1 MYAKRCMVEM
11 GYKEVKVLA
20 RGPAIKRG
28 VKIVTELDRCL
39 KMLPE
44 DQKIKIGGNTYL
56 NFEQGCKFGFIN
68 PLKNPNQTQE
78 EYLTPAS
85 PFFYDC
91 GTSLQMKLEKLM
103 SYKEPQTN
111 HGLKPCIQINF

>member
-1 MYAKRCMVEM
+1 M

-28 VKIVTELDRCL
+28 VKIVTELDKCL
-39 KMLPE
+39 KQLPDE
-44 DQKIKIGGNTYL
+44 QKVQLGGQTYL
-56 NFEQGCKFGFIN
+56 TFDQACKFGFIN
-68 PLKNPNQTQE
+68 PLKNPNQSKE
-78 EYLTPAS
+78 KEDYLAPSS

-91 GTSLQMKLEKLM
+91 GSSLQMKLEKLM
-103 SYKEPQTN
+103 NYKEPQTN